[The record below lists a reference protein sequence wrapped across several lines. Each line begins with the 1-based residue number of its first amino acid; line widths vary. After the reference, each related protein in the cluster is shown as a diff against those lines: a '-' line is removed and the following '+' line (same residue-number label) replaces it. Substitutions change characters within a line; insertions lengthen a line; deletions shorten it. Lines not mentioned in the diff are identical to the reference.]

1 MKIDFTKIGGDIRII
16 GKRVYMQLTPK
27 ETKRRRSTKLLVLFL
42 LLILLIF
49 TFLFSV
55 YRTIH
60 SDRRIPSKTAI
71 MKNRSLRGDIISK
84 DDYIVS
90 SSYKFYR
97 AEVHSQSIRPNKKEL
112 FIKLFSIYSQIDE
125 ETLRKSF
132 YGRDGK
138 LKNSYVTLADDIDER
153 NAVGLKSLARK
164 LSKLGVFQSIKN
176 SRNVRVIY
184 GLDIVESGEAR
195 RYPLLKSMTPVIG
208 YVKDDFVQRYTL
220 SKGMKGLER
229 YAQKHLV
236 TRKDGLFEGQRDV
249 IGSVIR
255 NGESHKVGRI
265 DGLNVH
271 LNISLPIQQ
280 SVESILDE
288 MKIETGAQEILGA
301 IMESKT
307 GKVVAMASS
316 NRYNPSHITQKDV
329 AALNPKFAEYPYEA
343 GSVIKP
349 LTLAIALDHERITP
363 HTWIDTFDGKMK
375 IGKRQTIT
383 DDEKFKALTAT
394 DIIVHSSNVGI
405 SQISWRLSGEEF
417 RKGLLGFGLSQ
428 PSGIDLSRDLAGRVK
443 PLKLLKNKMHRANQS
458 YGYGMHA
465 TFAQLLKAY
474 SAFNNEGKAMT
485 PRLIDYFS
493 DNKGNHYRL
502 SPPQAD
508 RQATTPKTAQQI
520 HDILIEVV
528 KRGTGIAGQ
537 YRGLEVGGKTGTA
550 HIATSAGYT
559 KEYHSSFFGF
569 ANDKAGSK
577 YTIGVLAIKA
587 SKPFKYF
594 ASLSAVP
601 TFKQITHAL
610 VEYNYLK
617 PLLSAKELADDIAK
631 EAKAEL
637 EAQKALELYNKEAY
651 KKEQN
656 SKKIPK
662 SVKPYKK
669 PKIKYYEK
677 KKPIYKKPRVKK
689 VKIYRQ
695 KPRPK
700 PRSYQRP
707 KRQEALFNDLDMF

>member
-1 MKIDFTKIGGDIRII
+1 MPQTSNKI
-16 GKRVYMQLTPK
+16 
-27 ETKRRRSTKLLVLFL
+27 KRRRSTKLLVLFL
-42 LLILLIF
+42 LLILMIA
-49 TFLFSV
+49 TFLSSV

-71 MKNRSLRGDIISK
+71 IKNRSLRGDIISK
-84 DDYIVS
+84 DNYIVS

-97 AEVHSQSIRPNKKEL
+97 AEVHAKSIRPNKKEL
-112 FIKLFSIYSQIDE
+112 FIKLFSIYSRIDE
-125 ETLRKSF
+125 EKLRKSF
-132 YGRDGK
+132 YTRHGK
-138 LKNSYVTLADDIDER
+138 LKRSYVTLADDIDER
-153 NAVGLKSLARK
+153 DASQLKSLAIK
-164 LSKLGVFQSIKN
+164 LNKLGVFQSIKN
-176 SRNVRVIY
+176 SHNVRVIY

-208 YVKDDFVQRYTL
+208 YVKDSLVDKYTL

-236 TRKDGLFEGQRDV
+236 TRKDGFFEGQRDV

-255 NGESHKVGRI
+255 NGESYKINRI

-271 LNISLPIQQ
+271 LNIPLPIQQ

-288 MKIETGAQEILGA
+288 MKIETGAQEILA
-301 IMESKT
+301 SVMDSKT
-307 GKVVAMASS
+307 GEVIAMASS
-316 NRYNPSHITQKDV
+316 NRYNPSHIVQSDV
-329 AALNPKFAEYPYEA
+329 EALNPKFAEYPYEA

-349 LTLAIALDHERITP
+349 LTLAIALEHKRIEP
-363 HTWIDTFDGKMK
+363 YTWIDTFDGKMK

-417 RKGLLGFGLSQ
+417 RKGLLDFGLSQ
-428 PSGIDLSRDLAGRVK
+428 PSGIDLSRDLPGRVK

-474 SAFNNEGKAMT
+474 SAFNNGGKAMT

-493 DNKGNHYRL
+493 DAQGNYYRL
-502 SPPQAD
+502 PPPQPD
-508 RQATTPKTAQQI
+508 RQAITPKTAEQI
-520 HDILIEVV
+520 HNILIEVV

-550 HIATSAGYT
+550 HIATSAGYSNL
-559 KEYHSSFFGF
+559 YHSSFFGF
-569 ANDKAGSK
+569 ANDKRGKK
-577 YTIGVLAIKA
+577 YTIGVLVIKA

-601 TFKQITHAL
+601 TFNQITHAL

-617 PLLSAKELADDIAK
+617 PKLSAKEIAQDAAREAK
-631 EAKAEL
+631 EAL
-637 EAQKALELYNKEAY
+637 EAQKALEVYNRQQITKE
-651 KKEQN
+651 K
-656 SKKIPK
+656 
-662 SVKPYKK
+662 VKTIEPYKK
-669 PKIKYYEK
+669 PKVKYIK
-677 KKPIYKKPRVKK
+677 KKPLHKKSRVKK

-700 PRSYQRP
+700 PLFKPKTYTRS
-707 KRQEALFNDLDMF
+707 KKEEVLFNDLDMF